1 MRSRQFT
8 HLGQSQMS
16 HRAKPAIRKQI
27 SHSIG
32 ATHIHTKVNIA
43 SYPLIGMLKWSSH
56 GKFFFLVSCPIKSKA
71 LIITHKVSAP
81 DGSGSHPLKGKKK
94 KRTEKSKWVFS
105 QYIEKLRKPETNQ
118 DPALCFF
125 FFLGKRETTLCL
137 NLIKKKT
144 HVI

>member
-1 MRSRQFT
+1 MRYRQFT

-56 GKFFFLVSCPIKSKA
+56 GNFFLFLVSCPIKSKA
-71 LIITHKVSAP
+71 LIITHKLSAP
-81 DGSGSHPLKGKKK
+81 DGSGSHPPKGKKK
-94 KRTEKSKWVFS
+94 EKN
-105 QYIEKLRKPETNQ
+105 RKIQMGIQSIHRKTQKTRNQ
-118 DPALCFF
+118 SRPSSLLL

-137 NLIKKKT
+137 NL
-144 HVI
+144 